1 MVKAIINTTGIN
13 RVSVNKTEQTI
24 ARTVTLNPQLSSS
37 NFLRSL
43 NDVNSTSL
51 LDNDTIVYDATS
63 DKFITKKLPLIDGGT
78 F

>member
-13 RVSVNKTEQTI
+13 RVSINKTDQTI
-24 ARTVTLNPQLSSS
+24 ARTVTLNPQVSSS

-43 NDVNSTSL
+43 NDVNSSSL
-51 LDNDTIVYDATS
+51 LNNDTLVYDAAS
-63 DKFITKKLPLIDGGT
+63 DKFVTKKLPSIDGGT

>member
-13 RVSVNKTEQTI
+13 RVSVNKTDQTI
-24 ARTVTLNPQLSSS
+24 ARTVTLNPQVLSS

-43 NDVNSTSL
+43 NDVDSSSL
-51 LDNDTIVYDATS
+51 SDNDTIVYDATS
-63 DKFITKKLPLIDGGT
+63 DKFVTRNLPFIDGGT